1 MTGMEAIIVAAIA
14 AVGGIIT
21 ALVQKMRVENR
32 DDHDRVASL
41 LCSVKDELLDLHH
54 KIDHVDKQVDK
65 VDDQMHDHMMWHYRK
80 SDESKENKQE
90 REKKNGNDEQKEN
103 E

>member
-1 MTGMEAIIVAAIA
+1 
-14 AVGGIIT
+14 
-21 ALVQKMRVENR
+21 
-32 DDHDRVASL
+32 
-41 LCSVKDELLDLHH
+41 
-54 KIDHVDKQVDK
+54 
-65 VDDQMHDHMMWHYRK
+65 MHDHMMWHYRK